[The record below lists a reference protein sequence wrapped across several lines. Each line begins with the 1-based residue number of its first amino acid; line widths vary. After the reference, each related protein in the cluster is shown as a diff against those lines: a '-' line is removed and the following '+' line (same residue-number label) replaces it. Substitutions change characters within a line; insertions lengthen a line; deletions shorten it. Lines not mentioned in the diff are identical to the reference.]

1 MPCCTYSIDRQDDRH
16 RWRAGQGDAAVSRS
30 FPISSCAELQSL
42 GVNPN
47 VAGAKLFG
55 APVHKALAGIPEP
68 VDMVDIFRNCGAAGS
83 AVDEALALDP
93 KPKVIWMQ
101 LIVIN
106 EEGPQGHA
114 CKALP

>member
-1 MPCCTYSIDRQDDRH
+1 
-16 RWRAGQGDAAVSRS
+16 
-30 FPISSCAELQSL
+30 
-42 GVNPN
+42 
-47 VAGAKLFG
+47 
-55 APVHKALAGIPEP
+55 
-68 VDMVDIFRNCGAAGS
+68 MVDIFRNCGASGS

-93 KPKVIWMQ
+93 KPKVIWLQ

>member
-1 MPCCTYSIDRQDDRH
+1 
-16 RWRAGQGDAAVSRS
+16 
-30 FPISSCAELQSL
+30 
-42 GVNPN
+42 
-47 VAGAKLFG
+47 
-55 APVHKALAGIPEP
+55 
-68 VDMVDIFRNCGAAGS
+68 MVDIFRNCGAAGS

-93 KPKVIWMQ
+93 KPKVIWLQ